1 MILLAR
7 LLSGVL
13 ATLLFLTA
21 CGPSVDEQFNQNFR
35 RQQCAGNP
43 PKGSDL
49 YEQYG
54 CDDFE

>member
-1 MILLAR
+1 MAR